1 MLGRLNAYQKSA
13 VITVFATLFLI
24 LVGGLVRAA
33 GAGLGCPDWPHC
45 FGSWIPPLSVDDLP
59 PEFDASQFNVVK
71 TWIEYVNRL
80 VGVAIGLLITL
91 TFWRSFKYRRSNPA
105 IFLSSAAAFVL
116 VIFQGWLGGQVV
128 ASELETWLIT
138 AHMLLAML
146 IVNLLVYAVYRAM
159 SDDFRQK
166 LQEATPQRLLLLFGG
181 LLGSALVQMVLGT
194 QVREQ
199 IDHITNTTPDL
210 PREFWVPSL
219 DVVFEI
225 HRSFSWLILLVSL
238 YLGWYVKQHVS
249 SSLLRRC
256 GFGILAIVLAQVVS
270 GIGMQMFNIPPA
282 FQVVHLVLSALMV
295 CLAFFGLLV
304 VRRSSDVV
312 FEGASL
318 APASGGS

>member
-45 FGSWIPPLSVDDLP
+45 FGSWIPPLSADDLP

-91 TFWRSFKYRRSNPA
+91 TFWRSFKYRRTRPA

-159 SDDFRQK
+159 SDDIRQK
-166 LQEATPQRLLLLFGG
+166 LQAATRQRLLLLFGG

-210 PREFWVPSL
+210 SREFWVPSL

-225 HRSFSWLILLVSL
+225 HRSFSWFILLVTL
-238 YLGWYVKQHVS
+238 YLGWYVKQHVAAA
-249 SSLLRRC
+249 LLRQC
-256 GFGILAIVLAQVVS
+256 GFGLLAIVLAQVVS

-304 VRRSSDVV
+304 VRRSSDVALQG
-312 FEGASL
+312 EYA
-318 APASGGS
+318 APAAGGV